1 MVLKIV
7 QPTENKGE
15 TINYLQVDHFGLIK
29 DGTSNPHIVVATDDE
44 DVDRCIILFED
55 TVVYVMNE
63 QGATIDT
70 LRG

>member
-7 QPTENKGE
+7 RPLEEGEN
-15 TINYLQVDHFGLIK
+15 INYLQVDHFGFIK
-29 DGTSNPHIVVATDDE
+29 DGTSNPHISVATEDE
-44 DVDRCIILFED
+44 EVARVIPLFED

-63 QGATIDT
+63 QGKTIDT